1 MERWRYDATQARPWM
16 EHLRIAWQGVAGRIP
31 TVAEWE
37 RNTVGLTLREAVI
50 RDLITY
56 PFLISGFLVVY
67 SFLPGLSPQVLGVSL
82 AFGAGGFL
90 YLAYLSWHGHHGT
103 LLPSLL
109 IATTG
114 TVLFLVFQV
123 IAG

>member
-1 MERWRYDATQARPWM
+1 M

-37 RNTVGLTLREAVI
+37 RNEQEAKEAHEEALALRWSW
-50 RDLITY
+50 L
-56 PFLISGFLVVY
+56 
-67 SFLPGLSPQVLGVSL
+67 LPLAAGV
-82 AFGAGGFL
+82 F
-90 YLAYLSWHGHHGT
+90 AYLSWRGHHGT

-109 IATTG
+109 IATAG
-114 TVLFLVFQV
+114 AVLFLVFQV